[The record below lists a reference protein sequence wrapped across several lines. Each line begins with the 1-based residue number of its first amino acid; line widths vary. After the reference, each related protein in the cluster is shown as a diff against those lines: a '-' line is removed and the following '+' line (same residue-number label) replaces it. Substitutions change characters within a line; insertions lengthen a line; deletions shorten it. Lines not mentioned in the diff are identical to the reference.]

1 MDRST
6 DPPAPLA
13 LNGVSAGYERSK
25 TDRVL
30 GDVDL
35 ELATGT
41 ITGLLGRN
49 GSGKTTLMR
58 VAIGLMRARTG
69 TAKLFGVDSWDSPGE
84 VRKRIGYVP
93 QRFSGFGWMTV
104 DACLAMIGGHYD
116 SWDQAFINDLKREWR
131 LANRRIDKLSPGDQQ
146 KVAILLAVG
155 HKPDL
160 LLLDE
165 PAASLDAAARR
176 NFMKALAELN
186 VDRRQTVLLSSHD
199 ALCHSSPRCPTGR
212 RRLVGDLGVRHA
224 MRCRLRRSTTTP
236 GPTGPILIGTL
247 SCLDTASRP
256 GGYRL
261 DPSRHATCP
270 GPANDWHRPDRP
282 VADRVRKLC
291 PRGSPEGSVG
301 RCSSA
306 RHAHLDVVLLSQ
318 VYRND
323 LPVRLARFIRLRS
336 PQLVGMHGP
345 RPTVTRLD
353 LRYRAGSRATRA
365 TGSGS
370 RRLDVTSMACTRNWL
385 VGHSCLCNGPGGRFL
400 SQGSPARPHRR
411 APGRHGVMPFDPP
424 LATILSFSAM
434 RLSFGAC
441 VSREC
446 MRVLCVLRLPCG
458 GLRVAYLRADRRHS
472 IDRVPGRSRPGAS
485 GGPDGDSRSSSR

>member
-35 ELATGT
+35 ELAPGT

-69 TAKLFGVDSWDSPGE
+69 TARLFGADSWDSPAE

-104 DACLAMIGGHYD
+104 DACLAMIGAHYD

-131 LANRRIDKLSPGDQQ
+131 LANRKIDKLSPGDQQ

-176 NFMKALAELN
+176 NFMKALAEVN
-186 VDRRQTVLLSSHD
+186 VDRRQTVLLSSHIISD
-199 ALCHSSPRCPTGR
+199 IERVASHIAILHNGRITCHEALDEIRE
-212 RRLVGDLGVRHA
+212 
-224 MRCRLRRSTTTP
+224 
-236 GPTGPILIGTL
+236 
-247 SCLDTASRP
+247 
-256 GGYRL
+256 
-261 DPSRHATCP
+261 
-270 GPANDWHRPDRP
+270 
-282 VADRVRKLC
+282 RV
-291 PRGSPEGSVG
+291 GSVTLTEPP
-301 RCSSA
+301 SA
-306 RHAHLDVVLLSQ
+306 QGKVLASHGDRHWVWHPGEYDFPPEVRVDKVVLE
-318 VYRND
+318 D
-323 LPVRLARFIRLRS
+323 LFEGI
-336 PQLVGMHGP
+336 
-345 RPTVTRLD
+345 T
-353 LRYRAGSRATRA
+353 SR
-365 TGSGS
+365 
-370 RRLDVTSMACTRNWL
+370 
-385 VGHSCLCNGPGGRFL
+385 
-400 SQGSPARPHRR
+400 
-411 APGRHGVMPFDPP
+411 
-424 LATILSFSAM
+424 
-434 RLSFGAC
+434 
-441 VSREC
+441 
-446 MRVLCVLRLPCG
+446 
-458 GLRVAYLRADRRHS
+458 
-472 IDRVPGRSRPGAS
+472 
-485 GGPDGDSRSSSR
+485 